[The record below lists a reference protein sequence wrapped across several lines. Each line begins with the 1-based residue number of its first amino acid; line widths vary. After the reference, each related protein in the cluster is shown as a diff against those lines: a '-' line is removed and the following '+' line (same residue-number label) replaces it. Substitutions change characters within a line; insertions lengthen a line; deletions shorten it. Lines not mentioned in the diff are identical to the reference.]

1 MCFQSRQRRV
11 PPPLSPTLK
20 PVAQPVTLP
29 LFSHIV
35 YMKTLILFA
44 PVFLH
49 TPPPCMPFS
58 SLLLVLHQ
66 RLEMER
72 VELRGVNLING
83 TTQEER
89 GNVASGGGGERTGTF
104 YLKAIKHSCCCFSWE
119 TNKHGTHRG
128 AFPASRMTDRV
139 KAMHTDS

>member
-1 MCFQSRQRRV
+1 
-11 PPPLSPTLK
+11 
-20 PVAQPVTLP
+20 
-29 LFSHIV
+29 
-35 YMKTLILFA
+35 
-44 PVFLH
+44 
-49 TPPPCMPFS
+49 MPFS

-83 TTQEER
+83 TTQEVR
-89 GNVASGGGGERTGTF
+89 GNVAREGVRGKRTGTF

-139 KAMHTDS
+139 KAMRTDS